1 MSEPQDRSAEVYAEA
16 IRAMPLERKLRVSED
31 LRRLAWELKT
41 SVIRRTH
48 PEWSET
54 QVQAQVREILLRAGS

>member
-31 LRRLAWELKT
+31 LRRLAWELKA
-41 SVIRRTH
+41 SVIRRAH
-48 PEWSET
+48 PEWSEDA
-54 QVQAQVREILLRAGS
+54 VQAQVREILLRAGS